1 VFGLGGRVEAELV
14 DVLGE
19 ETADVVGLVDVW
31 EKIVCLTWRLGYR

>member
-19 ETADVVGLVDVW
+19 ETACVGLRSSP
-31 EKIVCLTWRLGYR
+31 KFK